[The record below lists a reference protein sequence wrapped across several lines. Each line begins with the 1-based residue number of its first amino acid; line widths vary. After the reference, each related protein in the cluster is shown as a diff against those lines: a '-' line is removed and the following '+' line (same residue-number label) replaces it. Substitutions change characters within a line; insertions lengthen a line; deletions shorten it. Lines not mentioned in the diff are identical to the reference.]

1 MKKSYIILL
10 LFVLL
15 IMVGLLVWKYW
26 PDNSSNRQK
35 VTVLL
40 PNNIMFN
47 KNTLSDVA
55 QDFNADNPD
64 YNLCFIYTDKAK
76 DNSLTYYNDK
86 VAKVLLEGKE
96 NVDLF
101 LFCDVMPGD
110 KDKVIPYFATDLD
123 QYIYD
128 FHSGYFYLAINKDSL
143 HTDIAADVAELIL
156 REQRFLGGEPWER
169 NLDKKYR

>member
-1 MKKSYIILL
+1 MI
-10 LFVLL
+10 
-15 IMVGLLVWKYW
+15 GLLVWKYW

-40 PNNIMFN
+40 PNNKTMFN
-47 KNTLSDVA
+47 KNTLKDVA
-55 QDFNADNPD
+55 RDFNADNPD
-64 YNLCFIYTDKAK
+64 YNLWFIYTEKAK

-86 VAKVLLEGKE
+86 VAKILLEGKE

-101 LFCDVMPGD
+101 LFCTVMPGD

-128 FHSGYFYLAINKDSL
+128 YHSGYFYLAINKDSL
-143 HTDIAADVAELIL
+143 HKDIAADVAELIL